1 LFAVAGN
8 LGATKRSC
16 YIGLDFLCQLETAIF
31 DQEGFEKYKPKK
43 FVELVEGFVE
53 YQYPT

>member
-1 LFAVAGN
+1 LLLREIWGPQNEVATLVWTFSAN
-8 LGATKRSC
+8 WK
-16 YIGLDFLCQLETAIF
+16 TAIF